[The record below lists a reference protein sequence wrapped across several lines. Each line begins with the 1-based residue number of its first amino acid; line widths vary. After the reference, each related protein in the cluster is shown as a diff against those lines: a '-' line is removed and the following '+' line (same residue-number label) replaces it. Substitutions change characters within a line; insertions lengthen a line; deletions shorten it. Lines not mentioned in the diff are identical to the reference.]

1 MIHRSA
7 VAGFA
12 AAVFP
17 LIATPGASL
26 TLLVQHVGDG
36 GRRRAFPVI
45 SGTVSGLYV
54 HASLAMA
61 GLSVLVMQSSRAF
74 TAVKL
79 VGAVYLIGLG
89 LWNWY
94 SATSPASVTTTRRR
108 LPSSTESLYGQALL
122 ANVLNPK
129 AASIY
134 LTLIPQFIAPS
145 ESVGGQILVLA
156 TAHALLIGLWLL
168 LWTIVIRRASPVL
181 RGARSKLIT
190 TRITSAVLVGLGIRT
205 AATAR

>member
-1 MIHRSA
+1 MIHRAA

-12 AAVFP
+12 AAVLP

-26 TLLVQHVGDG
+26 TLLIRHVSDG
-36 GRRRAFPVI
+36 GRRRAVPVI

-79 VGAVYLIGLG
+79 VGATYLIGLG

-94 SATSPASVTTTRRR
+94 SASSPASLMTTRRR
-108 LPSSTESLYGQALL
+108 LPRSTESLYGQALL

-145 ESVGGQILVLA
+145 ESVGGQILALA
-156 TAHALLIGLWLL
+156 TAHALLIALWLL

-190 TRITSAVLVGLGIRT
+190 TRITSVVLIGLGIRT
-205 AATAR
+205 AATTR